1 MCFSILGVS
10 RVCAVFTKWQ
20 RCASLCLNLSCIYM
34 YYPLCL
40 VIVKG
45 EERKKADM
53 ADRGVV
59 VGE

>member
-1 MCFSILGVS
+1 MLYLLSGKDVLHTKS
-10 RVCAVFTKWQ
+10 VFD
-20 RCASLCLNLSCIYM
+20 CIYVHL
-34 YYPLCL
+34 PLCL